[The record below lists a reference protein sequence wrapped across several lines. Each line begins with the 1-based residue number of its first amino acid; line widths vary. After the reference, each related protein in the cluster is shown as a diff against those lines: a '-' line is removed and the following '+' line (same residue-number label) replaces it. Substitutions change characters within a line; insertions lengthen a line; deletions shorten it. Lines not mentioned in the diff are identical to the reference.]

1 MKKLMAGILAV
12 VLVLTAGAAGVSAAG
27 RGYGA
32 GHHGAGQRAALTQGA
47 HACCR
52 VDGNGDGVCDVC
64 GRAPGSCGWLD
75 ENGDGVCDL
84 CGRVPR
90 QGGANG
96 GRYWVD
102 ENNDGV
108 CDNRGIC
115 CGAGRWMRTVS
126 VN

>member
-12 VLVLTAGAAGVSAAG
+12 VLLLTAGAAGVSAAG

-32 GHHGAGQRAALTQGA
+32 GHHGAGQRAALTQGT

-52 VDGNGDGVCDVC
+52 VDGNGDGVCD
-64 GRAPGSCGWLD
+64 
-75 ENGDGVCDL
+75 L
-84 CGRVPR
+84 CGRVPG

>member
-12 VLVLTAGAAGVSAAG
+12 VLVLTAGVSAAG
-27 RGYGA
+27 RGHGAGNGAGRGA
-32 GHHGAGQRAALTQGA
+32 GHHGGYAGT
-47 HACCR
+47 HACCW
-52 VDGNGDGVCDVC
+52 VDGHGDGVCD
-64 GRAPGSCGWLD
+64 A
-75 ENGDGVCDL
+75 
-84 CGRVPR
+84 CGRVPG

-108 CDNRGIC
+108 CDNFGTASCGRGIF
-115 CGAGRWMRTVS
+115 CGMGRRMRTVS